1 MGRNPLLDI
10 LSPQQSRPSPSKGG
24 LGGLGDI
31 MGLMTQFRQ
40 FAQNIT
46 PEKAEEEIA
55 KLLTSGQMTR
65 EQFQEL
71 RENAKFILKF
81 LK

>member
-1 MGRNPLLDI
+1 MGRNPLMDV
-10 LSPQQSRPSPSKGG
+10 LSPQPSRPSPSKGG

-31 MGLMTQFRQ
+31 MGLVTQFRQ

>member
-1 MGRNPLLDI
+1 MGRNLLLDV
-10 LSPQQSRPSPSKGG
+10 LSPQPSRQTPPKGN

-31 MGLMTQFRQ
+31 MGLVTQFRK
-40 FAQNIT
+40 FAQNMT
-46 PEKAEEEIA
+46 PEKAEAEIA
-55 KLLTSGQMTR
+55 KLLTSGEMTR

-71 RENAKFILKF
+71 KENAKFILKF

>member
-1 MGRNPLLDI
+1 MGRNPLMDV

-31 MGLMTQFRQ
+31 MGLVTQFRK
-40 FAQNIT
+40 FAQSVT